1 MQRRSG
7 LAKGLARIS
16 IPSQHRLTGMGVD
29 STRSRWHRRSFGVPN
44 RIWVLLLAFVSLVTI
59 SRQVL
64 STYHRQPQP
73 VSTAGLVPINYLH
86 SADYFT
92 ANSSEGNSSNN
103 PFNFCPVFGPG
114 DDIAKKYGVIALAQS
129 RLHMG
134 SGGRVHR
141 VIHKAL
147 LGQPITMSVLGG
159 SGEPRAMVPRRCDIE
174 LIWVMGL

>member
-7 LAKGLARIS
+7 LTKGPARIS
-16 IPSQHRLTGMGVD
+16 IPPQHRLTGMGVD
-29 STRSRWHRRSFGVPN
+29 PTRSRWHRRSFGVPN
-44 RIWVLLLAFVSLVTI
+44 RIWALLLAFVSLVLI

-64 STYHRQPQP
+64 SYHRPPQP

-86 SADYFT
+86 STNYFT
-92 ANSSEGNSSNN
+92 ANSSEGGTSSS
-103 PFNFCPVFGPG
+103 PFHFCPVFGPG
-114 DDIAKKYGVIALAQS
+114 DDIAEKYGAVALSQS
-129 RLHMG
+129 RLHLG

-159 SGEPRAMVPRRCDIE
+159 SGESRTTAPFVIE
-174 LIWVMGL
+174 LNHLG

>member
-1 MQRRSG
+1 MQRRSH
-7 LAKGLARIS
+7 LAKGLARISIS

-44 RIWVLLLAFVSLVTI
+44 RIWALLLAFVSLIAI
-59 SRQVL
+59 SRHVL

-73 VSTAGLVPINYLH
+73 VSTAGLVPINYIH
-86 SADYFT
+86 SANYFT
-92 ANSSEGNSSNN
+92 AVNSSEGDASSN
-103 PFNFCPVFGPG
+103 PFDFCPVFGPG
-114 DDIAKKYGVIALAQS
+114 DDIAEKYGVMALAQS
-129 RLHMG
+129 RLHLG

-159 SGEPRAMVPRRCDIE
+159 SGESRAMAP
-174 LIWVMGL
+174 

>member
-7 LAKGLARIS
+7 LTKGLARIS

-29 STRSRWHRRSFGVPN
+29 PTRSRWHRRSFGVPN
-44 RIWVLLLAFVSLVTI
+44 RIWALLLALVSLVVI

-64 STYHRQPQP
+64 SYHRQPQP

-86 SADYFT
+86 SANYFT
-92 ANSSEGNSSNN
+92 PKSSEWDTSSN
-103 PFNFCPVFGPG
+103 PFRFCPAFGPG
-114 DDIAKKYGVIALAQS
+114 DDIAEKYGGVALAQS
-129 RLHMG
+129 RLHLG

-147 LGQPITMSVLGG
+147 QGQPVTMSVLGG
-159 SGEPRAMVPRRCDIE
+159 SGESRTTAPF
-174 LIWVMGL
+174 GTFSSN